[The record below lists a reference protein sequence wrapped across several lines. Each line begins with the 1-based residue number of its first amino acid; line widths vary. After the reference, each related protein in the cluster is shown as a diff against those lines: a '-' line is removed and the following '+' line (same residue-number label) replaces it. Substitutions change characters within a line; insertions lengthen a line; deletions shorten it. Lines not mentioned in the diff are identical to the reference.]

1 MKITKA
7 RLVDLIKEEAGK
19 MTVPEGEVVEE
30 GIFDFLTNDKFA
42 LQGEKLNKAF
52 GYLVAEDQRLKTM
65 IQDSTRDIKRLFK
78 HLEAKIDKLA
88 SPEEPK
94 AEEEARQ
101 AEEEA
106 EADDGGKVTTTMF
119 APTSPEARAKY
130 PELEEGSRKNND

>member
-7 RLVDLIKEEAGK
+7 RLIDLIKEEAGK

-65 IQDSTRDIKRLFK
+65 IQDSSREMKRLFAR
-78 HLEAKIDKLA
+78 LEAKIDKLA

-94 AEEEARQ
+94 AEEEA
-101 AEEEA
+101 EA

-119 APTSPEARAKY
+119 APTNRAVYAKY
-130 PELEEGSRKNND
+130 PGLEKGSRKNND